1 MTGIIGKI
9 PSRSKIVES
18 LATVEQGGTGASTF
32 TDGGILLGSG
42 SGAVTATAVLA
53 NSEMLVGDGT
63 TDPAIESGAT
73 LRTSIGVGSGD
84 SPTFTSPTFT
94 GNAVLGTPASGNA
107 SNLTSIPAANL
118 TGTITSGTQDAIT
131 RLGTVTTG
139 TMNNTIGSSATFPS
153 GHQVKQ
159 TFIGDI
165 ISVDVITNSTTFTD
179 TGIEV
184 AHTTRLSSAN
194 SYLIYEF
201 FGGMFAKIANVAA
214 QLQVTMRTA
223 SNSTYE
229 ADERLSR
236 NTYGA
241 YYLND
246 AGTYT
251 YGHTW
256 LRVFCGLVSEMG
268 MPTTK
273 SSWAAGDTLNFRLF
287 GLRPSGDYK
296 PVHSGSTWNATVTE
310 VAR

>member
-9 PSRSKIVES
+9 SSRSKIINNP
-18 LATVEQGGTGASTF
+18 L

-42 SGAVTATAVLA
+42 ADAITATAVLA

-73 LRTSIGVGSGD
+73 LRTSIGVGTGD

-131 RLGTVTTG
+131 RLGTVTVG
-139 TMNNTIGSSATFPS
+139 NLSNSAITYPS

-159 TFIGDI
+159 TFLGDI
-165 ISVDVITNSTTFTD
+165 VAADIYLNSTSFTD
-179 TGIEV
+179 SGIEV
-184 AHTTRLSSAN
+184 QHTTRLSSAN

-201 FGGMFAKIANVAA
+201 YGGMNGKIGDESP
-214 QLQVTMRTA
+214 QLTVTMRTA
-223 SNSTYE
+223 SNGTYE
-229 ADERLSR
+229 ADERLQR
-236 NTYGA
+236 GTYSL

-246 AGTYT
+246 SETYT
-251 YGHTW
+251 YQHTW
-256 LRVFCGLVSEMG
+256 FRVFCGLVSEMG
-268 MPTTK
+268 MPTAK
-273 SSWAAGDTLNFRLF
+273 DEWAAGDTLNFRLF
-287 GLRPSGDYK
+287 GLRTGTASYAL
-296 PVHSGSTWNATVTE
+296 VHGGSTWNATVTE